1 MGRIVAV
8 EYLTLDGVF
17 ENPAWSAPYFD
28 ETVGAFQGKAMQWAD
43 ALLMGRVTYDG
54 MSQAWPEIGND
65 PSTGGDIMNSI
76 GKYVPTSTLTEPTWN
91 ATFLSGDVVASV
103 TDLKAGS
110 ENLVIYGSGQLT
122 ETLRAA
128 GLIDEYRLLICPI
141 VLGEGRK
148 LFTSAAPSEF
158 TVTDSRTA
166 PSGMVLLTLA
176 TARWPRSRHP
186 IASASRSGRSP
197 IPPAARSWPASPRA
211 TRP

>member
-1 MGRIVAV
+1 MGRIAAV

-17 ENPAWSAPYFD
+17 ENPGWSQPYFD
-28 ETVGAFQGKAMQWAD
+28 ESVAAFQAEAMQWAD
-43 ALLMGRVTYDG
+43 ALLLGRVTYDG
-54 MSQAWPEIGND
+54 MSEAWPAIGND

-91 ATFLSGDVVASV
+91 ATFLEGDVVDAV
-103 TDLKAGS
+103 TGLKAGS
-110 ENLVIYGSGQLT
+110 ENLVVYGSGQLT

-148 LFTSAAPSEF
+148 LFTGTSPSQF
-158 TVTDSRTA
+158 TVRSSSTA

-176 TARWPRSRHP
+176 TA
-186 IASASRSGRSP
+186 
-197 IPPAARSWPASPRA
+197 
-211 TRP
+211 

>member
-17 ENPAWSAPYFD
+17 EEPAWSQPYFD
-28 ETVGAFQGKAMQWAD
+28 ETVGAFQGEAMQWAD

-54 MSQAWPEIGND
+54 MSKAWPAIGND

-91 ATFLSGDVVASV
+91 ATFLSGDVVKAVSE
-103 TDLKAGS
+103 LKDGS

-128 GLIDEYRLLICPI
+128 ELIDEYRLLICPI
-141 VLGEGRK
+141 VLGQGRK
-148 LFTSAAPSEF
+148 LFTASAASRF
-158 TVTDSRTA
+158 TLTESSTA
-166 PSGMVLLTLA
+166 PCGTLLLKLA
-176 TARWPRSRHP
+176 LT
-186 IASASRSGRSP
+186 
-197 IPPAARSWPASPRA
+197 PAAE
-211 TRP
+211 

>member
-17 ENPAWSAPYFD
+17 EEPAWTQPYFD
-28 ETVGAFQGKAMQWAD
+28 ETVGAFQGEAMQWAD
-43 ALLMGRVTYDG
+43 ALLLGRVTYDG
-54 MSQAWPEIGND
+54 MSQAWPAMGND
-65 PSTGGDIMNSI
+65 PANGSDIMNSI
-76 GKYVPTSTLTEPTWN
+76 GKYVPTSTLTDPTWN
-91 ATFLSGDVVASV
+91 ATFLPGDVVDAV
-103 TDLKAGS
+103 TDLKADS
-110 ENLVIYGSGQLT
+110 ENLLVYGSGQLT

-148 LFTSAAPSEF
+148 LFTGTAPSEF

-176 TARWPRSRHP
+176 LA
-186 IASASRSGRSP
+186 
-197 IPPAARSWPASPRA
+197 
-211 TRP
+211 